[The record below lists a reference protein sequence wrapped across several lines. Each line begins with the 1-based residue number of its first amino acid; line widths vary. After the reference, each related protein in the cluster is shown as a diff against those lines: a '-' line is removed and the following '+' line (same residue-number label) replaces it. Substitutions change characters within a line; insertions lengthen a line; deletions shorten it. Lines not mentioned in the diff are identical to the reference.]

1 MHQAY
6 NVQSILKQGVQI
18 ESIAA
23 YGNHVILG
31 TRSGQ
36 LIMYSVDESG
46 VDMRMFNKN
55 FSRKPIT
62 QMEVIAAENL
72 LFVLT
77 DNLIQVCDI
86 GRLESN
92 FAFLHSSADTKG
104 CTLFTMDVD
113 SQTSTTGEVATFIR
127 VCCAIRR
134 RLVFFFWKKD
144 KLDSLQLSIE
154 LSDVP
159 KTLCWVGH
167 AVCVGYK
174 DEYVVYDISCNTP
187 KKHDLFLTSSS
198 VSRDPC
204 ICLIRNNMLGIS
216 KDKYLV
222 IVDPSQYKSK
232 ENDGSATS
240 VDEVRPGGMENKNS
254 LPPLLW
260 SSPLLDLVWDD
271 PFAVGRVNNAIE
283 VRSLVGKDTLVQSI
297 PELEKTRFLVHADK
311 GTIFAA
317 ATSEL
322 WCIRHVEIPIQRQQL
337 LQQKKFQLA
346 IEVTQI
352 SNEPAEDKAQTI
364 RQIHM
369 LYAKEL
375 FTNNE
380 FSAAMKEFEKAAI
393 DPYDVIR
400 LFPNLV
406 PEPKP
411 GTEDRTVPVSTAP
424 QLEDGD
430 LENAYLALIEFLAL
444 ARQREVV
451 KLRDTK
457 SSSKSL
463 LEIIDTTLLK
473 CYLQTNDSLVAPL
486 LRLNQCHLEESE
498 KTLKKHN
505 KISELIILYQMK
517 GKHKE
522 ALKLLQEQAV
532 IEGSV
537 LQGRKRTIRY
547 LQELGSDHLAL
558 IFEFAD
564 WVIKENPEEG
574 LSIFTDKLIEV
585 ESLPRAKVLDF
596 LISKHKSLIIPYLEH
611 LITEWSD
618 TNTLRH
624 NVLIKQYREQVQR
637 LLVQQEKGEEVPEL
651 KPLRAKLYKMLEESN
666 VYSPDRVLEEFP
678 TNVLL
683 EERALI
689 LGRLKKHDKVIAIYI
704 QVLGDVAKARAYAE
718 ANYENDKTIFQT
730 LVKTIMVPPTEPIYE
745 GVALHPDF
753 SPEVNRK
760 VLLELLNT
768 YAVKIDPIEIFQF
781 LPDDMTMPELEKYM
795 DKAVR
800 QKLADKHHMQMM
812 CGLLQ
817 AESNRLEAALQAK
830 RAISFEL
837 NENSVCPECKKR
849 FPSQSAFVRYPNGQ
863 IVHLSCHDRI
873 ARAAAQQ

>member
-6 NVQSILKQGVQI
+6 EVHSILKQGVQI

-23 YGNHVILG
+23 YDNHVILG

-36 LIMYSVDESG
+36 LIMYSVDEQNE

-77 DNLIQVCDI
+77 DNLVQVCDI
-86 GRLESN
+86 SRIESN
-92 FAFLHSSADTKG
+92 FAFMHSAPDSRG

-113 SQTSTTGEVATFIR
+113 SQKSTTGEVATFIR

-134 RLVFFFWKKD
+134 RLVFFFWKKNM
-144 KLDSLQLSIE
+144 LVSLQLSID
-154 LSDVP
+154 LTDVP
-159 KTLCWVGH
+159 RSLCWVGH

-174 DEYVVYDISCNTP
+174 DEYVVYDISGKTP
-187 KKHDLFLTSSS
+187 KKYDLFLTSSS
-198 VSRDPC
+198 ISRDPC
-204 ICLIRNNMLGIS
+204 ICLIRNSFLGIS
-216 KDKYLV
+216 KDSYLV
-222 IVDPSQYKSK
+222 MVDPSQYKSK
-232 ENDGSATS
+232 ESEGNATS
-240 VDEVRPGGMENKNS
+240 IEEVRPGGRESKKS
-254 LPPLLW
+254 LSPLLW
-260 SSPLLDLVWDD
+260 TSPLLGLVYDE
-271 PFAVGRVNNAIE
+271 PYAVGRVNNAIE
-283 VRSLVGKDTLVQSI
+283 VRSLIGKDTLVQSI
-297 PELEKTRFLVHADK
+297 PELAKTRFLVRAGK

-322 WCIRHVEIPIQRQQL
+322 WCIRLVDIPTQRQQL
-337 LQQKKFQLA
+337 VQHKKFQLA
-346 IEVTQI
+346 IELTQI
-352 SNEPAEDKAQTI
+352 SEEPAEDKARTV

-375 FTNNE
+375 FTNKE
-380 FSAAMKEFEKAAI
+380 FAAAMTEFEKAAI

-406 PEPKP
+406 PEPKT
-411 GTEDRTVPVSTAP
+411 GSENAAVPLASAST
-424 QLEDGD
+424 LEEAD

-498 KTLKKHN
+498 KTLKRHN

-522 ALKLLQEQAV
+522 ALKLLREQAGV
-532 IEGSV
+532 EGSV

-547 LQELGSDHLAL
+547 LQELGTDHLPL

-564 WVIKENPEEG
+564 WVLKDNPEEG
-574 LSIFTDKLIEV
+574 LSIFTDELIEV

-596 LISKHKSLIIPYLEH
+596 LVSKHKALVIPYLEH
-611 LITEWSD
+611 LIMVWNDS
-618 TNTLRH
+618 NTLRH
-624 NVLIKQYREQVQR
+624 NVLIKQYREQIQR
-637 LLVQQEKGEEVPEL
+637 LFAQQEKGEEVPEL
-651 KPLRAKLYKMLEESN
+651 KPLREKLYKMLEDSN
-666 VYSPDRVLEEFP
+666 DYSPDRVLEDFP
-678 TNVLL
+678 TNMLL

-689 LGRLKKHDKVIAIYI
+689 LGRLKKHDKALAIYI
-704 QVLGDVAKARAYAE
+704 QVLGDVTMATAYAE
-718 ANYENDKTIFQT
+718 ANYKEDANIFHT
-730 LVKTIMVPPTEPIYE
+730 LVKCILIPPTQPLYD
-745 GVALHPDF
+745 GVPLHPDF
-753 SPEVNRK
+753 VEVNRK
-760 VLLELLNT
+760 VTLDLLNT
-768 YAVKIDPIEIFQF
+768 HATKIDPFEIFQH
-781 LPDDMTMPELEKYM
+781 LPNDMPMLQLEQYL
-795 DKAVR
+795 DKSMR
-800 QKLADKHHMQMM
+800 KKLADKHQLQMM
-812 CGLLQ
+812 CALLK
-817 AESNRLEAALQAK
+817 AEARRLDAELEAK
-830 RAISFEL
+830 RNISFEL
-837 NENSVCPECKKR
+837 NEYSVCPECKKR

-873 ARAAAQQ
+873 ARAAAHQ

>member
-6 NVQSILKQGVQI
+6 SVHSILKQGVQI

-36 LIMYSVDESG
+36 LIMYSVDEETG

-62 QMEVIAAENL
+62 QMEVIASENL

-77 DNLIQVCDI
+77 DYQVQVCDI
-86 GRLESN
+86 RRIESN
-92 FAFLHSSADTKG
+92 FAFMHSATDTKG

-113 SQTSTTGEVATFIR
+113 TPKSTTGRVATVIR

-134 RLVFFFWKKD
+134 RLVFFFWKED
-144 KLDSLQLSIE
+144 KLNSLELSID

-159 KTLCWVGH
+159 RTLCWVGH
-167 AVCVGYK
+167 AVCVGFK
-174 DEYVVYDISCNTP
+174 DEYVVYDISGKAP

-198 VSRDPC
+198 ISRDPC

-216 KDKYLV
+216 KDSYLV
-222 IVDPSQYKSK
+222 VVDPSQYKES
-232 ENDGSATS
+232 DGSTNS
-240 VDEVRPGGMENKNS
+240 TDVRPGAMESNS
-254 LPPLLW
+254 SLTPLLW
-260 SSPLLDLVWDD
+260 SSPLLDLVWDE

-283 VRSLVGKDTLVQSI
+283 VRCLVGKDTLVQTI
-297 PELEKTRFLVHADK
+297 PELQKTKFLVHADK

-322 WCIRHVEIPIQRQQL
+322 WCIRMVEIPIQRQQL

-346 IEVTQI
+346 IELTQI
-352 SNEPAEDKAQTI
+352 SDEPATDRAQTI

-375 FTNNE
+375 FTNKE
-380 FSAAMKEFEKAAI
+380 FSAAMKEFENAAI

-411 GTEDRTVPVSTAP
+411 GTEDITVPTSSTPA
-424 QLEDGD
+424 LEDGD
-430 LENAYLALIEFLAL
+430 LENAYLALIEYLAW

-517 GKHKE
+517 GKHKD
-522 ALKLLQEQAV
+522 ALKLLREQAS

-547 LQELGSDHLAL
+547 LQELGVDHLPL

-564 WVIKENPEEG
+564 WVLNENTEDG
-574 LSIFTDKLIEV
+574 LTIFTDELIEV

-596 LISKHKSLIIPYLEH
+596 LISKHKALVIPYLEH
-611 LITEWSD
+611 IITEWKDS
-618 TNTLRH
+618 NTLLH
-624 NVLIKQYREQVQR
+624 NVLLKQYREKVQR
-637 LLVQQEKGEEVPEL
+637 LLAQQEKGEEVPEL
-651 KPLRAKLYKMLEESN
+651 IPMRAKLYKMLEESN
-666 VYSPDRVLEEFP
+666 DYSPDRVLEEFP
-678 TNVLL
+678 TNMLL

-689 LGRLKKHDKVIAIYI
+689 LGRLKKHDNVLSIYI
-704 QVLGDVAKARAYAE
+704 HVLGDVVKATTYAE
-718 ANYENDKTIFQT
+718 AHYKEDKHLFHT
-730 LVKTIMVPPTEPIYE
+730 LIKCILTPPTQPPYD
-745 GVALHPDF
+745 GVPLHPDF
-753 SPEVNRK
+753 SQVNLR
-760 VLLELLNT
+760 VALEILNT
-768 YAVKIDPIEIFQF
+768 HATKIDPFEIFEH
-781 LPDDMTMPELEKYM
+781 LPDDLPMPQLEKYLEKSIRKKM
-795 DKAVR
+795 
-800 QKLADKHHMQMM
+800 ADKHEMQMM
-812 CGLLQ
+812 CGLLE
-817 AESNRLEAALQAK
+817 AEATRLENALEAQ
-830 RAISFEL
+830 RDISFEL
-837 NENSVCPECKKR
+837 NESSVCSECKKR
-849 FPSQSAFVRYPNGQ
+849 FQTQSAFVRYPNGQ

>member
-6 NVQSILKQGVQI
+6 NVHSILKQGVQI

-36 LIMYSVDESG
+36 LIMYSVDERG

-77 DNLIQVCDI
+77 DNMIQVCDI

-92 FAFLHSSADTKG
+92 FAFLHSAADTKG

-113 SQTSTTGEVATFIR
+113 SQKSTTGEVATFIR

-144 KLDSLQLSIE
+144 QLDSLQLSIE

-159 KTLCWVGH
+159 KSLCWVGH

-232 ENDGSATS
+232 DNATS
-240 VDEVRPGGMENKNS
+240 VDEVHPGGMESKNS

-322 WCIRHVEIPIQRQQL
+322 WCIRQVEIPIQRQQL

-352 SNEPAEDKAQTI
+352 SDEAAEDKAQTI

-375 FTNNE
+375 FTNKE
-380 FSAAMKEFEKAAI
+380 FAAAMKEFEKASI

-411 GTEDRTVPVSTAP
+411 GTEDTTVPVSTAP

-505 KISELIILYQMK
+505 KISELSILYQMK

-522 ALKLLQEQAV
+522 ALKLLQEQAG

-547 LQELGSDHLAL
+547 LQELGTDHLPL

-564 WVIKENPEEG
+564 WVINEHPEEG
-574 LSIFTDKLIEV
+574 LSIFTDELIEV

-596 LISKHKSLIIPYLEH
+596 LITKHKSLIIPYLEH
-611 LITEWSD
+611 VITEWSD

-637 LLVQQEKGEEVPEL
+637 LLLQQEKGEEVPEL
-651 KPLRAKLYKMLEESN
+651 KPLRAKLYKMLKDSS

-678 TNVLL
+678 TNMLL

-689 LGRLKKHDKVIAIYI
+689 LGRLKKHEKVLAIYI

-718 ANYENDKTIFQT
+718 ANYEHDKTIFQT

-753 SPEVNRK
+753 SPEVNRE

-768 YAVKIDPIEIFQF
+768 YAIKIDPIEIFEF
-781 LPDDMTMPELEKYM
+781 LPADMPMHLLEKYM
-795 DKAVR
+795 GKAVR

-812 CGLLQ
+812 CGLLE

-863 IVHLSCHDRI
+863 IVHLSCHDRL

>member
-6 NVQSILKQGVQI
+6 SVHSILKQGVQI

-23 YGNHVILG
+23 YGSHVILG

-36 LIMYSVDESG
+36 LIMYSVDKETG

-77 DNLIQVCDI
+77 DYQMQVCDI
-86 GRLESN
+86 SRIESN
-92 FAFLHSSADTKG
+92 FAFMHSAPDTKG

-113 SQTSTTGEVATFIR
+113 SRKSTTGDVSTFIR
-127 VCCAIRR
+127 VCCAIKR
-134 RLVFFFWKKD
+134 RLVFFFWKKSM
-144 KLDSLQLSIE
+144 LDSLKLSIE

-159 KTLCWVGH
+159 RTLCWVGH

-174 DEYVVYDISCNTP
+174 DEYVIYDISSTTP

-198 VSRDPC
+198 ISRDPC

-216 KDKYLV
+216 KDSYLV
-222 IVDPSQYKSK
+222 VVDPSRYKDT
-232 ENDGSATS
+232 DGNNSST
-240 VDEVRPGGMENKNS
+240 DVRPGGMESNS
-254 LPPLLW
+254 SLTPLLW
-260 SSPLLDLVWDD
+260 SSPLLDLVWDE
-271 PFAVGRVNNAIE
+271 PYAVGRVNNAIE

-297 PELEKTRFLVHADK
+297 PELQKTKFLVHADK

-322 WCIRHVEIPIQRQQL
+322 WCIRLVEIPIQRQQL

-346 IEVTQI
+346 IELTQI
-352 SNEPAEDKAQTI
+352 SDEPAKDKAQTI

-375 FTNNE
+375 FTNKE

-406 PEPKP
+406 PEAKS
-411 GTEDRTVPVSTAP
+411 GSEDAAVPTSSA
-424 QLEDGD
+424 QALEDSD
-430 LENAYLALIEFLAL
+430 LENAYLALIEYLAL

-486 LRLNQCHLEESE
+486 LRLNQCHLDESE

-517 GKHKE
+517 GKHKD
-522 ALKLLQEQAV
+522 ALKLLREQAS

-547 LQELGSDHLAL
+547 LQELGTDHLPL

-564 WVIKENPEEG
+564 WVLNENPEEG
-574 LSIFTDKLIEV
+574 LSIFTDELIEV

-596 LISKHKSLIIPYLEH
+596 LISKHKALVTPYLEH
-611 LITEWSD
+611 LITVWKDS
-618 TNTLRH
+618 NTLLH
-624 NVLIKQYREQVQR
+624 NVLIKQYREQYQR
-637 LLVQQEKGEEVPEL
+637 LLAQQDKGEEVPEL
-651 KPLRAKLYKMLEESN
+651 SPLRAKLYKMLDESN
-666 VYSPDRVLEEFP
+666 DYSPDRVLEEFP
-678 TNVLL
+678 TNMLL

-689 LGRLKKHDKVIAIYI
+689 LGRLKKHDKVLSIYI
-704 QVLGDVAKARAYAE
+704 HVLGDVAKATAYAE
-718 ANYENDKTIFQT
+718 ANFKEDENIFHT
-730 LVKTIMVPPTEPIYE
+730 LIKCILIPPTEPPYE

-753 SPEVNRK
+753 VQVNRE
-760 VLLELLNT
+760 VALELLNAHAT
-768 YAVKIDPIEIFQF
+768 KIDPFEIFEH
-781 LPDDMTMPELEKYM
+781 LPDDMPMPQLEKYLE
-795 DKAVR
+795 KSIR
-800 QKLADKHHMQMM
+800 KKLADKHQMQMM
-812 CGLLQ
+812 CGLL
-817 AESNRLEAALQAK
+817 ESEATRLESAVEAQ
-830 RAISFEL
+830 RGISFEL
-837 NENSVCPECKKR
+837 NEFSVCPECRKR
-849 FPSQSAFVRYPNGQ
+849 LPSQSAFVRYPNGQ

>member
-6 NVQSILKQGVQI
+6 SVHSILKQGVQI

-36 LIMYSVDESG
+36 LIMYSVDDETG

-62 QMEVIAAENL
+62 QMEVIASENL

-77 DNLIQVCDI
+77 DNLVQVCDI
-86 GRLESN
+86 RRIESN
-92 FAFLHSSADTKG
+92 FAFMHSAADTKG
-104 CTLFTMDVD
+104 CTLFTLDVD
-113 SQTSTTGEVATFIR
+113 MPKSITGRVATFIR

-134 RLVFFFWKKD
+134 RLVFFFWKED
-144 KLDSLQLSIE
+144 KLNSLELSIE

-159 KTLCWVGH
+159 RSLSWVGH

-174 DEYVVYDISCNTP
+174 DEYVIYDISGKSP
-187 KKHDLFLTSSS
+187 KKHNLFLTSSS
-198 VSRDPC
+198 ISRDPC
-204 ICLIRNNMLGIS
+204 ICLIRNNLLGIS
-216 KDKYLV
+216 KDSYLV
-222 IVDPSQYKSK
+222 VVDPSQYK
-232 ENDGSATS
+232 ETNEGFTDL
-240 VDEVRPGGMENKNS
+240 RPGGMESNNI

-260 SSPLLDLVWDD
+260 SSPLLDLVWDE
-271 PFAVGRVNNAIE
+271 PYAVGRVNNAIE
-283 VRSLVGKDTLVQSI
+283 VRSLVGKDTLVQTI
-297 PELEKTRFLVHADK
+297 PELQKTRFLVHADK

-322 WCIRHVEIPIQRQQL
+322 WCIRMVDIPTQRQQL

-346 IEVTQI
+346 IELTQI
-352 SNEPAEDKAQTI
+352 SDEPALDRDQTI

-375 FTNNE
+375 FTNKE
-380 FSAAMKEFEKAAI
+380 YSAAMKEFEKASI

-400 LFPNLV
+400 LFPSLV
-406 PEPKP
+406 PEPKSGP
-411 GTEDRTVPVSTAP
+411 DDIAVPTPSAP
-424 QLEDGD
+424 ALDDADLED
-430 LENAYLALIEFLAL
+430 AYLALIEYLAL

-498 KTLKKHN
+498 KTLKRHN

-517 GKHKE
+517 GKHKD
-522 ALKLLQEQAV
+522 ALKLLREQAS

-547 LQELGSDHLAL
+547 LQELGVDHLPL
-558 IFEFAD
+558 IFEFSD
-564 WVIKENPEEG
+564 WVLKENPEEG
-574 LSIFTDKLIEV
+574 LSIFTDELIEV

-596 LISKHKSLIIPYLEH
+596 LISKHKALVIPYLEH
-611 LITEWSD
+611 VITEWKDS
-618 TNTLRH
+618 NTLLH
-624 NVLIKQYREQVQR
+624 NVLLKQYREQVQR
-637 LLVQQEKGEEVPEL
+637 LLAQQEKGEEVPDL
-651 KPLRAKLYKMLEESN
+651 KPMRAKLYKMLEDSN
-666 VYSPDRVLEEFP
+666 DYSPDRVLEEFP
-678 TNVLL
+678 TNMLL

-689 LGRLKKHDKVIAIYI
+689 LGRLKKHDKVLSIYI
-704 QVLGDVAKARAYAE
+704 HILGDVAKATSYAL
-718 ANYENDKTIFQT
+718 ANFQEDEKIFQT
-730 LVKTIMVPPTEPIYE
+730 LIKCILIPPTESPYE
-745 GVALHPDF
+745 GVILHPDF
-753 SPEVNRK
+753 VEVNQE
-760 VLLELLNT
+760 VLLDLLNT
-768 YAVKIDPIEIFQF
+768 YATKIDPFEIFEY
-781 LPDDMTMPELEKYM
+781 LPDEMPMSQLEKYLEKSIRKKM
-795 DKAVR
+795 
-800 QKLADKHHMQMM
+800 ADKHQMQMM
-812 CGLLQ
+812 CGLLE
-817 AESNRLEAALQAK
+817 AESNRLEAALQAQQN
-830 RAISFEL
+830 ISFEL
-837 NENSVCPECKKR
+837 NEFSVCPECKKR

-863 IVHLSCHDRI
+863 IVHLSCHARI
-873 ARAAAQQ
+873 AKAAGQQ